1 MDGAPTLT
9 PHSNMK
15 VYLVDGTYELFR
27 HYFAVPKHLNHRGLE
42 VGATRGVLTSI
53 FSLLSGG
60 ATHIAVATDHVIES
74 FRNLLWSDY
83 KDSTGVPSDL
93 LSQFEMLENVLRA
106 LGVLVWAMVE
116 YEADD
121 ALAAGAEI
129 CAKDDRVEQTLIC
142 TPDKDL
148 AQCVSGDRVVQFDR
162 RQRKILNAQAV
173 IEKFGV
179 EPEAIPD
186 YLALVGDSAD
196 GYPGIPGW
204 GPKAASTLLARYTHL
219 EKIPD
224 NWRDWDVQLRGAER
238 LAAVLHEQRERV
250 YLFRTLA
257 TLVKNGPV
265 KSSVDDLE
273 WSGPANDLRD
283 LCVELDAPDIPGR
296 VNSLAAI
303 RADRRR
309 T

>member
-1 MDGAPTLT
+1 
-9 PHSNMK
+9 MK

-27 HYFAVPKHLNHRGLE
+27 HYFAVPKHVNRRGQE
-42 VGATRGVLTSI
+42 VGATRGVLTSV
-53 FSLLSGG
+53 FSLLSAG
-60 ATHIAVATDHVIES
+60 ATHVAVATDHVIES

-83 KDSTGVPSDL
+83 KDSTGVPPDL
-93 LSQFEMLENVLRA
+93 LSQFEMLENTLKA

-129 CAKDDRVEQTLIC
+129 SATDSRVEQTLIC

-173 IEKFGV
+173 QEKFGV
-179 EPEAIPD
+179 EPESIPD

-204 GPKAASTLLARYTHL
+204 GAKAASTVLARYKHL
-219 EKIPD
+219 ENIPD
-224 NWRDWDVQLRGAER
+224 HWREWDVQLRGAER
-238 LAAVLHEQRERV
+238 LAAVLSEQRESV

-265 KSSVDDLE
+265 ASTVDDME
-273 WSGPANDLRD
+273 WRGPADDFRE
-283 LCVELDAPDIPGR
+283 LCAELDAPDIPGR

-303 RADRRR
+303 RADRKR